1 MGGRGGGVSL
11 NRPIV
16 GGGGE
21 GTRGWLILLN
31 PPHGRLS
38 NWTTLFYPSPLLT
51 IGPRPALPSPH
62 THNQLGHLGAFS
74 SLQYGALDLPRVH
87 KTTYAPVIYTPLCIM
102 FWRRG
107 YTLLGEVGGGWA
119 LEFPSFLG
127 PKWHSPIGSMPFHR
141 AQKTR
146 EFQGPTPSNFPT

>member
-1 MGGRGGGVSL
+1 MLDQEVYGF
-11 NRPIV
+11 
-16 GGGGE
+16 
-21 GTRGWLILLN
+21 GTE
-31 PPHGRLS
+31 PPS
-38 NWTTLFYPSPLLT
+38 FTLPPLLT
-51 IGPRPALPSPH
+51 IGPRPALPSPP

-119 LEFPSFLG
+119 LARCHFTG
-127 PKWHSPIGSMPFHR
+127 PKKLGNSR
-141 AQKTR
+141 AQPP
-146 EFQGPTPSNFPT
+146 PTSPRNVYPRLQNIMQQ

>member
-1 MGGRGGGVSL
+1 MCEDVRPCCLYCALYLYVQLCCVLGLCKDAYILWFAKVFSGLEPHPKQGPTMRTLVPSLYFDFKIDFLHCWKSWEGR
-11 NRPIV
+11 
-16 GGGGE
+16 
-21 GTRGWLILLN
+21 
-31 PPHGRLS
+31 
-38 NWTTLFYPSPLLT
+38 PS
-51 IGPRPALPSPH
+51 
-62 THNQLGHLGAFS
+62 Q
-74 SLQYGALDLPRVH
+74 RVH

-127 PKWHSPIGSMPFHR
+127 PKWLSPIGSLPFHR

>member
-1 MGGRGGGVSL
+1 MFQY
-11 NRPIV
+11 
-16 GGGGE
+16 
-21 GTRGWLILLN
+21 
-31 PPHGRLS
+31 PHGNFPSSEGLFSRGKLRLAHFLLQC
-38 NWTTLFYPSPLLT
+38 TLFYPSPLLT

-62 THNQLGHLGAFS
+62 THNQLGHLE
-74 SLQYGALDLPRVH
+74 YGALDLPRVH